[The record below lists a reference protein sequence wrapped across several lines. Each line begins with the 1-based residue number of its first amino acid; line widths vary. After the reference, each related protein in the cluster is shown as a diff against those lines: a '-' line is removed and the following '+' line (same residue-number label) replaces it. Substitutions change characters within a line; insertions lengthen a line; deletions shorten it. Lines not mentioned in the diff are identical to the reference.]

1 MDSPK
6 YVFSKIPNDAEGHAF
21 VEEMKKYLNKNR
33 YELVKKGQGLM
44 DGVDWRRYTHG
55 QPISKSTHLRIYI
68 KEKR

>member
-1 MDSPK
+1 MSSTTD
-6 YVFSKIPNDAEGHAF
+6 VFSKRPNDAAGHALL
-21 VEEMKKYLNKNR
+21 EAMKKYLNKGR

-44 DGVDWRRYTHG
+44 DCVDWRRYTHG